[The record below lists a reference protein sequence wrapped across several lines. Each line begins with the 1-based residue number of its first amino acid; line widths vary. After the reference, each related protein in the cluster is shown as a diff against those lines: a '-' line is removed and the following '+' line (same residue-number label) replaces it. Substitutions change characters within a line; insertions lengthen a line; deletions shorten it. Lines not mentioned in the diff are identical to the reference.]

1 VRVWVK
7 KGDVRLPSD
16 PTKPVI
22 MVGPGTGL
30 ALFKAFLEER
40 SYLAKHGT
48 MTPPDRDS
56 PFNMPHSAALCVV
69 CRAACAACVVGRS
82 GRGREHVLLWVPA

>member
-16 PTKPVI
+16 HTKPVI

-40 SYLAKHGT
+40 GHLAKHGMQT
-48 MTPPDRDS
+48 HVQLVFT
-56 PFNMPHSAALCVV
+56 HS
-69 CRAACAACVVGRS
+69 S
-82 GRGREHVLLWVPA
+82 S